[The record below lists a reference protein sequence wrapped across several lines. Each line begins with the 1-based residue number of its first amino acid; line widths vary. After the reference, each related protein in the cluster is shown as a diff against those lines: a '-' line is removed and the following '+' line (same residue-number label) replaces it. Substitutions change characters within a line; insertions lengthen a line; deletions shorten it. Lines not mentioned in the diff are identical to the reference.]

1 MVNDNSQ
8 AKEVLILEQQKILNE
23 NELKTYIETIGKTG
37 SILGLDSITAL
48 MHELSDVQDQL
59 SVIHVAGTNGKGS
72 VCAMLDSV

>member
-8 AKEVLILEQQKILNE
+8 AKEVLILDQQKILNE

-48 MHELSDVQDQL
+48 MHQLSDVQDQL
-59 SVIHVAGTNGKGS
+59 SVIHVAGTNGKG
-72 VCAMLDSV
+72 